1 MKQSSLLRIAA
12 TIVSFWL
19 LTTTAMYAQEIN
31 SWTSHTS
38 FNVVNDI
45 LVDENGS
52 IWGTTNGG
60 VFVFEDG
67 AFTQTLT
74 TIDGLAELSAQVIKA
89 DSENNLIVLG
99 YESGRLDIIDSES
112 GDITTLNDIQRA
124 NQFSPRGV
132 NDILISEDNLF
143 VATDFGIVVYDLNT
157 LLVDNTFTKL
167 GRFDRGIT
175 VNDILIRDGILYAG
189 TLQGIAF
196 GNFREDDLVL
206 QSNWQNFSQSN
217 GLPGGLVR
225 SIAFFDDN
233 LYASISEAG
242 NFMYNGVV
250 WQQSNALGSESVIEF
265 EVSSDGNQLFGLTS
279 NTIFTTTMSG
289 VQNTTSVPLGRP
301 ALSIALGTGNTSF
314 DFVIGST
321 AQGFLE
327 YNGQEATVRKADG
340 PSLNFIDGLTFR
352 NETLYAGTTRS
363 FVFNSPLNRFKT
375 YNIFDGEGWTTFNSL
390 NNNALAAESFI
401 NAFRTAV
408 TDSTLYVGSWGT
420 GVLRQ
425 DLATNEIEIFNRN
438 NSALRGI
445 PNSLNFIVTPGL
457 ELDSENGVWITSF
470 LSQIPMFY
478 LPPGSDDWVPIP
490 KARAVQN
497 ADQYFNMLVDQNDQ
511 KWVALRTRQQV
522 GAGLLVFDEGDLDD
536 PTDNRS
542 IKLNREFNN
551 GNLPNL
557 SVNAFAEDQNGE
569 VWIATSRGV
578 ARFLFAELILE
589 PGAVQERRAQWLLN
603 ADTTAASPFLLR
615 DIDATALAVNGANQ
629 KWIGTRNDGLWLVN
643 EEGSRILTHFTT
655 ENSPLIDNTI
665 NSITIDQESGTVYIG
680 TASGLVSFVDVPTA
694 PVEELNSLFVFPNPF
709 SYDKHSGGIN
719 IENLTQA
726 TSVNIMTIDGHM
738 VRRIEARGGRI
749 NWDGRNF
756 NGQKLATGVYFIV
769 ALDNN
774 TEEKAVGKV
783 LIVR

>member
-1 MKQSSLLRIAA
+1 MKHAFLLRTLSTLVVCWFAIA
-12 TIVSFWL
+12 TSTFS
-19 LTTTAMYAQEIN
+19 QQIN

-38 FNVVNDI
+38 FNVVNDL
-45 LVDENGS
+45 LVDANGA
-52 IWGTTNGG
+52 IWGATNGG

-67 AFTQTLT
+67 AFVQTLT
-74 TIDGLAELSAQVIKA
+74 TIDGLAELRAEVIKA
-89 DSENNLIVLG
+89 DSENNFIILG
-99 YESGRLDIIDSES
+99 YESGRLDIIDTES
-112 GDITTLNDIQRA
+112 GEITTLNDIQRA
-124 NQFSPRGV
+124 DQFSPRSV
-132 NDILISEDNLF
+132 NDILITEGNIF
-143 VATDFGIVVYDLNT
+143 VATDFGIVVYNLNT

-175 VNDILIRDGILYAG
+175 VNDIVIRDGVLYAG
-189 TLQGIAF
+189 TLQGVAF

-206 QSNWQNFSQSN
+206 QSNWQNFSQTN
-217 GLPGGLVR
+217 GLPGGLVQ

-233 LYASISEAG
+233 LYASVTEAG
-242 NFMYNGVV
+242 NFVYNGFN
-250 WQQSNALGSESVIEF
+250 WQQSNTLGSQPVTEF
-265 EVSSDGNQLFGLTS
+265 EVSTDGSQLFGLTS
-279 NTIFTTTMSG
+279 NTVFRANRSG
-289 VQNTTSVPLGRP
+289 EQETISVPLGRP
-301 ALSIALGTGNTSF
+301 ALSLALGGSSSF
-314 DFVIGST
+314 EFVIGST

-327 YNGQEATVRKADG
+327 YNGQEFATRKADG
-340 PSLNFIDGLTFR
+340 PSVNFIDGLTFR
-352 NETLYAGTTRS
+352 NNTLYAGTTRS
-363 FVFNSPLNRFKT
+363 FVFGSPLNRFKT
-375 YNIFDGEGWTTFNSL
+375 YNIFDGEEWTTFNSL
-390 NNNALAAESFI
+390 NTDALASQSFG

-425 DLATNEIEIFNRN
+425 DLTNNEITIFNRD
-438 NSALRGI
+438 NSALRGL

-457 ELDSENGVWITSF
+457 ELDSESGVWITSF

-478 LPPGSDDWVPIP
+478 QPPGSDEWVPIP
-490 KARAVQN
+490 KAQAVQN

-536 PTDNRS
+536 PSDNRS

-603 ADTTAASPFLLR
+603 ADTTAQSPFLLR

-629 KWIGTRNDGLWLVN
+629 KWIGTRDDGLWLVN

-655 ENSPLIDNTI
+655 ENSPLIDNSIT
-665 NSITIDQESGTVYIG
+665 SITIDPETGTVYIG

-694 PVEELNSLFVFPNPF
+694 PVDELSSLFVFPNPF

-726 TSVNIMTIDGHM
+726 TSVNIMTIDGHV

-756 NGQKLATGVYFIV
+756 DGQRLATGVYFIV